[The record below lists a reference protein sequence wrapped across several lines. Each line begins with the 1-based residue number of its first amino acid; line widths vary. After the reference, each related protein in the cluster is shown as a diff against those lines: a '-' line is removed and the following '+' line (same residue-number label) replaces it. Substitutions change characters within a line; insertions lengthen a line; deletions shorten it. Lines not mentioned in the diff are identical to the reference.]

1 MRDALRK
8 MDPAERVAYFARR
21 AKADNTQATYASA
34 QRQYLAWCEANGFE
48 PLPGTPAMV
57 AAYLDHMAMDRELKA
72 STVRT
77 NYAGIARWYRDQR
90 GRDNCTQAD
99 TVREVLSGI
108 QRTLVERDRQAEA
121 LTADLIR
128 KVVDASLQGPKGKG
142 VKALRDRALLL
153 VGFGCAFRRSELT
166 SLRVEDIVW
175 EQRGA
180 LLMLRSSKTDQVGHG
195 RIVGLHKG
203 RGRTCPVKALRAWLD
218 ASPNNEWVFRPVN
231 KAGTVGFGRM
241 TDKAVNLAIK
251 GLVEAAGIDP
261 EGFSAHSLRA
271 GMTTDLVQAGLSVA
285 QVKQRTRH
293 ASDSM
298 VSRYTRPAT
307 ELDSNYT
314 KASGL

>member
-34 QRQYLAWCEANGFE
+34 QRQYLAWCEANGFD

-90 GRDNCTQAD
+90 GRDNCTQSD
-99 TVREVLSGI
+99 QVQDVLSGI
-108 QRTLVERDRQAEA
+108 QRTLVERENQAKA
-121 LTADLIR
+121 LTADLVR
-128 KVVDASLQGPKGKG
+128 LVVDASLASPGGKRL
-142 VKALRDRALLL
+142 KAYRDRAILL

-166 SLRVEDIVW
+166 SLRVEDITW
-175 EQRGA
+175 EARGA
-180 LLMLRSSKTDQVGHG
+180 LLLLRSSKTDQVGHG
-195 RIVGLHKG
+195 RVVGLHKG

-218 ASPNNEWVFRPVN
+218 RAPVGEWVFRPIN
-231 KAGTVGFGRM
+231 KAGVVGFGRM
-241 TDKAVNLAIK
+241 TDKSANNAIK
-251 GLVEAAGIDP
+251 EMVEAAGIDP
-261 EGFSAHSLRA
+261 EGYSAHSLRA